1 MSREHT
7 FEVNSVVSKLKTG
20 ERPDTGG
27 LVLISGWG
35 WGRDASTG
43 YADFAADM
51 AALDPDSLHVYD
63 ARYLHC
69 TVATL
74 SRWRAKIYS
83 MTVGASRHVR
93 DLMRQARVNACMLRA
108 TRIIPLIYCIVRTKD
123 IPLESQVYQLAL
135 RVRVLVM

>member
-1 MSREHT
+1 MSREHE
-7 FEVNSVVSKLKTG
+7 FDVNSVVSKLKTG

-51 AALDPDSLHVYD
+51 AALDPNSLHVYD
-63 ARYLHC
+63 AQYLHC

-74 SRWRAKIYS
+74 SRWGS
-83 MTVGASRHVR
+83 TV
-93 DLMRQARVNACMLRA
+93 
-108 TRIIPLIYCIVRTKD
+108 
-123 IPLESQVYQLAL
+123 
-135 RVRVLVM
+135 